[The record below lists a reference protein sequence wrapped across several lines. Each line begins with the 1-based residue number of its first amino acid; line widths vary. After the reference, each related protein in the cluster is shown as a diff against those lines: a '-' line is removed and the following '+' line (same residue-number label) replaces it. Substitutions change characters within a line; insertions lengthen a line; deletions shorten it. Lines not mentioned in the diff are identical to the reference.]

1 MKSALLNPYLPN
13 RLMAMQTYGPPLP
26 PLLCAAATA
35 HGDDD
40 DEYYCCL
47 LYVVVAA
54 SIPLIRMNIFVA
66 AVAAVPVGAYF
77 VVGAEIRLRL
87 KIYFEC
93 SVC

>member
-1 MKSALLNPYLPN
+1 
-13 RLMAMQTYGPPLP
+13 MAMQTYGPPLP

-66 AVAAVPVGAYF
+66 AVAVAAVPVGAYF

-87 KIYFEC
+87 KICFEC